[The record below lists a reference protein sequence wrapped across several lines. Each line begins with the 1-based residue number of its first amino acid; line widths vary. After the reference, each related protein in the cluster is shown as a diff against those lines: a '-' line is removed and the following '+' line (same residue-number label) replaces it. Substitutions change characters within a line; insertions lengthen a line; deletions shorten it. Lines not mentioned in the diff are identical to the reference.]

1 MLIRFLIVDVW
12 HTWLH
17 TEEQLKHFFVL
28 FWQVTNFIERLMQNA
43 SNGEVLLFKKTL
55 EQKFE
60 NLFVNT
66 PGKKTFCWCSKVV
79 K

>member
-1 MLIRFLIVDVW
+1 
-12 HTWLH
+12 
-17 TEEQLKHFFVL
+17 
-28 FWQVTNFIERLMQNA
+28 VTNFIERLMQNA

-66 PGKKTFCWCSKVV
+66 PGKKKTSLLM
-79 K
+79 

>member
-1 MLIRFLIVDVW
+1 MIHMLIRFLIVDDW
-12 HTWLH
+12 HTWLQ

-66 PGKKTFCWCSKVV
+66 PGKKTFLLM
-79 K
+79 

>member
-1 MLIRFLIVDVW
+1 MTYLITYRRTVE
-12 HTWLH
+12 T
-17 TEEQLKHFFVL
+17 FFVL

-66 PGKKTFCWCSKVV
+66 PGKKTFLLM
-79 K
+79 

>member
-1 MLIRFLIVDVW
+1 
-12 HTWLH
+12 
-17 TEEQLKHFFVL
+17 
-28 FWQVTNFIERLMQNA
+28 MQNA

-66 PGKKTFCWCSKVV
+66 PGKKKTSLLM
-79 K
+79 

>member
-1 MLIRFLIVDVW
+1 MTYLITYRRTVE
-12 HTWLH
+12 T
-17 TEEQLKHFFVL
+17 FFVL

-66 PGKKTFCWCSKVV
+66 PGKKKTFF
-79 K
+79 